1 MNDYLK
7 DNFYTRQTLDRS
19 SFDVN
24 VAACRLILVIM
35 PGLETNAVFQD
46 SETLINRLYGWAE
59 NTMEPLQSYATGLL
73 AAAMEVPDINT
84 LFREK
89 NGHLIPIMLNRLH
102 TLQHLKPDMKFGL
115 KTDPN
120 LVRNSSKS
128 DSALEAMEVVGSTA
142 ATEEAVAVAGT
153 SDLGGG
159 SAPNSPS
166 DSPSASLNSSLV
178 THKFHKNFNNLTVLL
193 QNELDSNTQ
202 EAKTQYTRNVIPF
215 HPPTTATSQMLV
227 LRYLTSMGEYQEF
240 LGQAFEN
247 NALGII
253 LHYIDFL
260 ADPHKDSCLAF
271 EALKY
276 LASLLCHKKFALEFV
291 GHLGLEKLLAVPR
304 PSITATGVSVALYYL
319 GYCEDAAERICCMA
333 PEVISALLEYV
344 LWLLGSSHDSGRC
357 HATMFL
363 SVCLQFKVILDEF
376 DRQDGFRKLYNVI
389 SILPML
395 SSTDDLSMNDDE
407 ECAARQLVRH
417 VVITMRKYLEAHLY
431 YKYSELNANQLG
443 LLAHNHMGNS
453 SIIRAPKCSLEMVS
467 DMVGALQDLLPF
479 RYHWLPVQKLLDCGG
494 VTLLLKITALS
505 YEWNYSRRFEA
516 CRAETVKS
524 ALDILAIA
532 CVVPSVLQ
540 VFCERIDVADLTPSA
555 GINVVLHSA
564 EGEIVSSAEVQR
576 SALTVLVH
584 CVCAPVHRPLNVNN
598 RFGSTSKKRMIANKI
613 SEDILQ
619 KVWECVRSNNGIIV
633 LLSLMHTKVPI
644 TDADCIRGMACRA
657 LAGLARCETVRQIIS
672 KLPLFT
678 NGELQSLMKDP
689 ILQEKRV
696 EHVQFQKYAL
706 ELMERVSGKM
716 AVGNVAMADI
726 HRANVVAQ
734 TKIQYNGQQLLL
746 LMHQELLE
754 KGLLD
759 TAATLAREA
768 NLSTS
773 AQGGQPN
780 QNHLHLH
787 QRNMSHLSPYTFRSP
802 SINRSR
808 LRPRAL
814 DPGQQQVLSNGTNA
828 EPSWAVPTHPVP
840 MEVQPSNSG
849 SSSDQSQQQAMT
861 PTSTHPVTGT
871 PSAGGASRMNCDEAS
886 GTHTPIKLI
895 KKHPDASTTT
905 PVSTPIGSAAAAAAA
920 NLSACQRSLQKAIS
934 TDPPFIGTPGGIPTG
949 TTSDVCSGNAHTVT
963 LDMIV
968 TEYLKNQHSL
978 CKHPMSTCSQFDLF
992 KPHKCPD
999 PKPNKYSGVCLN
1011 FVDRLTRREAG
1022 FRNSRH
1028 LDRKLIHSNFNVS
1041 KTIRAP
1047 DNEAF
1052 FTCAAFTRCSNK
1064 LLLGTYTGDVKVF
1077 NLLDSEEEFNF
1088 SAYESSVTHMSLS
1101 KDGRVLLTSSNW
1113 TNTCSNVW
1121 TMGHRELVSKWQFN
1135 DEECMEFSNQTPSWI
1150 LGTHGEVA
1158 TVFDINTSQ
1167 KVHTFKPTIYNQYS
1181 KNRATFCPTDELILS
1196 DGVLWDVKGG
1206 VEVHKFDK
1214 LNQNVSGV
1222 FHPNNLEVVANTE
1235 VWDLRTFHLL
1245 RTVPSLDQ
1253 CRVIFSPQDV
1263 IYAFTSEPDNRSD
1276 DGYPYECSYKLLDAF
1291 DYSSIGECVDNRR
1304 EEIEFS

>member
-1 MNDYLK
+1 
-7 DNFYTRQTLDRS
+7 
-19 SFDVN
+19 
-24 VAACRLILVIM
+24 
-35 PGLETNAVFQD
+35 
-46 SETLINRLYGWAE
+46 
-59 NTMEPLQSYATGLL
+59 
-73 AAAMEVPDINT
+73 MEVPDINT
-84 LFREK
+84 SFREQ
-89 NGHLIPIMLNRLH
+89 NGNLIPIMLNRLH
-102 TLQHLKPDMKFGL
+102 TLQRLKPDMKFNL

-128 DSALEAMEVVGSTA
+128 DSALEAMEVVPS
-142 ATEEAVAVAGT
+142 EESGT
-153 SDLGGG
+153 SLDLGGG

-166 DSPSASLNSSLV
+166 DSPGSSLNSCLTS
-178 THKFHKNFNNLTVLL
+178 KFNKNFNNLTVLL

-202 EAKTQYTRNVIPF
+202 EGKTQYTRNVIPF
-215 HPPTTATSQMLV
+215 HPPTTATSQMLI

-253 LHYIDFL
+253 LNYIDYQN
-260 ADPHKDSCLAF
+260 DPQRDSCLAF

-291 GHLGLEKLLAVPR
+291 CQRGLERLLAVPR
-304 PSITATGVSVALYYL
+304 PSVTATGVSVALYYL
-319 GYCEDAAERICCMA
+319 GYCEDAAERICCMP
-333 PEVISALLEYV
+333 PETITSLLEYV
-344 LWLLGSSHDSGRC
+344 LWLLGSAHDSGRC

-395 SSTDDLSMNDDE
+395 SSNDDLSMNDDE

-417 VVITMRKYLEAHLY
+417 VVITMKKYLEAHLY

-443 LLAHNHMGNS
+443 LMAGNTN
-453 SIIRAPKCSLEMVS
+453 IIRAPKCSLEMIS
-467 DMVGALQDLLPF
+467 DMVVALQDLLPF

-532 CVVPSVLQ
+532 CVSPSVLS

-584 CVCAPVHRPLNVNN
+584 CVCAPVLRPLLVNN

-613 SEDILQ
+613 SEEILQ
-619 KVWECVRSNNGIIV
+619 KVWAAVRSNNGIIV

-657 LAGLARCETVRQIIS
+657 LAGLSRCETVRQVIS

-734 TKIQYNGQQLLL
+734 TKIQYNGQQLLQ

-754 KGLLD
+754 KGLLE

-768 NLSTS
+768 NLSTASTS
-773 AQGGQPN
+773 AQGQT

-787 QRNMSHLSPYTFRSP
+787 QRQMSHLSPYTFRSP

-808 LRPRAL
+808 MRPRAL
-814 DPGQQQVLSNGTNA
+814 DPGQVNGGDQT
-828 EPSWAVPTHPVP
+828 PLPPLPTQPVP
-840 MEVQPSNSG
+840 MEFQQGDGGSG
-849 SSSDQSQQQAMT
+849 DLQQQLQQAM
-861 PTSTHPVTGT
+861 
-871 PSAGGASRMNCDEAS
+871 ANGGGGGVGGGVVKMNCDESAGS
-886 GTHTPIKLI
+886 CSLLTPIKLI
-895 KKHPDASTTT
+895 KKHPDATTT
-905 PVSTPIGSAAAAAAA
+905 PVSTPISATGAAAAAAAA
-920 NLSACQRSLQKAIS
+920 NLAACQRSLQKAIS
-934 TDPPFIGTPGGIPTG
+934 TEQPPFLGMPSPGISTPSTDKCL
-949 TTSDVCSGNAHTVT
+949 TNTHTVT

-1011 FVDRLTRREAG
+1011 FVDRLTRRESG
-1022 FRNSRH
+1022 FRSARH

-1041 KTIRAP
+1041 KTIRSP

-1064 LLLGTYTGDVKVF
+1064 LLLGTYVGDVKVF
-1077 NLLDSEEEFNF
+1077 NMLDSEEEFSF
-1088 SAYESSVTHMSLS
+1088 SCYESSVSNMSLS
-1101 KDGRVLLTSSNW
+1101 RDGKVLLTSSNW

-1121 TMGHRELVSKWQFN
+1121 SMGQRELVSRWQFN
-1135 DEECMEFSNQTPSWI
+1135 EEEYLEFANQTPNWL
-1150 LGTHGEVA
+1150 LGTHSEVA
-1158 TVFDINTSQ
+1158 TVYDINTGQ

-1181 KNRATFCPTDELILS
+1181 KNRAAFCPTDELILS

-1214 LNQNVSGV
+1214 LNQNISGV

-1245 RTVPSLDQ
+1245 RTVPALDQ

-1263 IYAFTSEPDNRSD
+1263 IYAFTSEQDNRSD
-1276 DGYPYECSYKLLDAF
+1276 DGYPYECSYKLLDAC
-1291 DYSSIGECVDNRR
+1291 DYSSIGG
-1304 EEIEFS
+1304 